1 MELLSLSRAM
11 KPKLGIIA
19 GGGLLPRLVA
29 ETCIKEKRPYHIFG
43 IKDHA
48 DPNELKGHPLDWCR
62 LGAAGKAINLMHRH
76 QIKEIVMTGPVRR
89 PSLAA
94 IRPDAKAL
102 KVLMQAGSRAFGDDG
117 ILSAVIDVIESEG
130 VKVVGVETILPCLKP
145 SEGVLGIHRPNQELK
160 CDIERGQKILAA
172 LSPFDI
178 GQSIIIQQGMVLGIE
193 AAEGT
198 DMLIKR
204 SGLLRRD
211 GIGGVLVKLPKIG
224 QDERVD
230 LPTIGTKT
238 VELANF
244 AGLSGIALQAG
255 GALLVELAETVSF
268 ADKAGLFLVALPK
281 NL

>member
-1 MELLSLSRAM
+1 MELPSPSRVM
-11 KPKLGIIA
+11 KPKLGIVA

-29 ETCIKEKRPYHIFG
+29 EACIKEKRPYHIFG

-48 DPNELKGHPLDWCR
+48 NPDELKGHPLDWCR
-62 LGAAGKAINLMHRH
+62 LGAAGKAIDLMHRR

-102 KVLMQAGSRAFGDDG
+102 KVLLQAGPKAFGDDG
-117 ILSAVIDVIESEG
+117 ILSAIIDVIEGEG

-145 SEGVLGIHRPNQELK
+145 SEGVLGIHKPSHNLQA
-160 CDIERGQKILAA
+160 DIERGQNILAA

-178 GQSIIIQQGMVLGIE
+178 GQSIIMQQGMVLGIE

-198 DMLIKR
+198 DMLIER

-224 QDERVD
+224 QDKRVD

-238 VELANF
+238 VELANA
-244 AGLSGIALQAG
+244 AGLSGIALQAN
-255 GALLVELAETVSF
+255 GALLVELNETIAY
-268 ADKAGLFLVALPK
+268 ADNAGLFLIALPK
-281 NL
+281 NS